1 MRRNIYREN
10 KFCRK
15 EQFCSQDKYWN
26 KFFHIILQRFIK
38 KFPPTLPQTAMNIS
52 RHMHTCAHTHGHTHW
67 GDFVQTLDLRVTLK
81 PLLQCAD
88 LYSWNQE
95 KIKGKG
101 LQFIKSVWA
110 RQRFTHFK
118 FCNRDF
124 FLCNH
129 SFYTAPLEQG
139 LGANSG
145 CTSIAYSSRPC
156 QRPFQILNLF
166 QNEDVV
172 DSILF

>member
-52 RHMHTCAHTHGHTHW
+52 RHMHTCAHTHW